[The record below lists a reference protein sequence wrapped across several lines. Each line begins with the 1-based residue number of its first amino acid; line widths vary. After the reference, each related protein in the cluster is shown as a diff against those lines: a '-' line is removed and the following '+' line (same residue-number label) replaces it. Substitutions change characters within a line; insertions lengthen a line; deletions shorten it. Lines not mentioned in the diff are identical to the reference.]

1 MKRKDYKKP
10 TLEVVEVLYAQT
22 ICTSG
27 EDENQSTVDATRDGT
42 YGDAQKSIW
51 D

>member
-1 MKRKDYKKP
+1 MKKTNYSTP
-10 TLEVVEVLYAQT
+10 TIGVIEVLYAQT

-27 EDENQSTVDATRDGT
+27 GDENQSTVGATRDGS
-42 YGDAQKSIW
+42 YGNAQKSIW

>member
-1 MKRKDYKKP
+1 MKRKDYMTP

-27 EDENQSTVDATRDGT
+27 GDEKQSVVGAERQG
-42 YGDAQKSIW
+42 YGKPQTSIW